1 MSVPKAFLDELR
13 ARVPVSDVIGK
24 RIKLTRAGREYKGC
38 CPFHHEKTPSF
49 YVNDQKGFY
58 HCFGCGVHGDVIR
71 FLTDHDNMPFMDAVE
86 QLASQAGMQ
95 VPKPSIEEQKKFQR
109 QMSLYDLMEAAT
121 KFYEA
126 QLHRAENK
134 KILEYLLTRGISLET
149 IKSFRLGF
157 APEGDVLINHL
168 KKAGYTTESIV
179 EAGLCKVS
187 ERKQGE
193 VYPFFRNR
201 VMFPVTDLQGR
212 VVAFGGRVL
221 PESYGGPPG
230 KSAPKYINSPETV
243 IFHKGRNLYALSRAR
258 KAIGDGET
266 VIVVEGYM
274 DVIALAQAG
283 FKAAVAPL
291 GTALTESQIEEIWRV
306 MPEGVRAP
314 VLCFDG
320 DTAGQRAAAR
330 ALDRALPIL
339 RPDHSARFAFL
350 PPEHDPD
357 SLIKDEG
364 TAAMQRVLD
373 GAIGMFE
380 MLWQEETKGRDFS
393 QPEAK
398 AGLRSTLVKK
408 ARQIPDQTVQEFY
421 IYQINQKI
429 NDVFLSNTSGKQ
441 SGFTRQN
448 QGMQQRG
455 RMGRFGK
462 PLPPPGLNTPY
473 RPPTLTVQP
482 IRTSRLMKEKA
493 LLAAI
498 LNYPELFDEFCEE
511 LGMLHIPHPDYD
523 SLRQELVRLLGHP
536 EGSVAAIGGEIMGDG
551 EFSLDDQVLKQHLSD
566 LGYGKILEQLF
577 DNALYDKA
585 GFVQPGQP
593 LDLVRAGWKEAWER
607 CQTRRR
613 QDSGN

>member
-71 FLTDHDNMPFMDAVE
+71 FLTDHDNMAFMDAVE
-86 QLASQAGMQ
+86 QLANQAGMQ
-95 VPKPSIEEQKKFQR
+95 VPRPSPEEQKKFQR

-126 QLHRAENK
+126 QLHRAENR

-149 IKSFRLGF
+149 IKSFRIGYS
-157 APEGDVLINHL
+157 PEGEGLINHL
-168 KKAGYTTESIV
+168 KKADYKTESIV
-179 EAGLCKVS
+179 EAGLYKES
-187 ERKQGE
+187 ERKAGE
-193 VYPFFRNR
+193 TYPFFRNR

-221 PESYGGPPG
+221 PESYGGPAG
-230 KSAPKYINSPETV
+230 KSAPKYINSPETA

-274 DVIALAQAG
+274 DVIALAQGG

-306 MPEGVRAP
+306 MPDGARAP

-339 RPDHSARFAFL
+339 RPDHSVRFAFL
-350 PPEHDPD
+350 PSEHDPD

-364 TAAMQRVLD
+364 SAAMQRVLD

-380 MLWQEETKGRDFS
+380 MLWQEETKGRDFT

-398 AGLRSTLVKK
+398 AGLRASLVKK
-408 ARQIPDQTVQEFY
+408 ARSIPDQTVQEFY
-421 IYQINQKI
+421 IHQINQKI
-429 NDVFLSNTSGKQ
+429 EEVFLSNNSGKR
-441 SGFTRQN
+441 SGGSRAS
-448 QGMQQRG
+448 GMSGRG
-455 RMGRFGK
+455 GVGRFGK
-462 PLPPPGLNTPY
+462 PLPPPGLHSPY
-473 RPPTLTVQP
+473 RPLTLTVQP
-482 IRTSRLMKEKA
+482 IRSSRLLKEKA
-493 LLAAI
+493 LLATI

-511 LGMLHIPHPDYD
+511 IGMLHIPHPEYD
-523 SLRQELVRLLGHP
+523 ALRQELVRLLAHP
-536 EGSVAAIGGEIMGDG
+536 EGSIAAIGGEIMGDG

-566 LGYGKILEQLF
+566 LGYGKILDMVF
-577 DNALYDKA
+577 DNTLYTHA
-585 GFVQPGQP
+585 GFARPGQE
-593 LDLVRAGWKEAWER
+593 LDLVRQGWKDTWER

-613 QDSGN
+613 QDSGI

>member
-1 MSVPKAFLDELR
+1 MSVPKSFLDELR

-86 QLASQAGMQ
+86 QLANQAGMQ

-109 QMSLYDLMEAAT
+109 QMSLYDLMEAAS

-134 KILEYLLTRGISLET
+134 KILEYLITRGISLDT
-149 IKSFRLGF
+149 IKSFRIGF
-157 APEGDVLINHL
+157 SPEGDGLINHL
-168 KKAGYTTESIV
+168 KKLNYTTESII
-179 EAGLCKVS
+179 EAGLFKVS

-212 VVAFGGRVL
+212 VVAFGARVL
-221 PESYGGPPG
+221 PESYGGPAG
-230 KSAPKYINSPETV
+230 KSAPKYINSPETA

-320 DTAGQRAAAR
+320 DTAGQRAAGR
-330 ALDRALPIL
+330 ALERALPIL
-339 RPDHSARFAFL
+339 KPDHSVRFAFL

-364 TAAMQRVLD
+364 SAAMQRVMD
-373 GAIGMFE
+373 GAIGMFD
-380 MLWQEETKGRDFS
+380 MLWQEETKGRDFT

-398 AGLRSTLVKK
+398 AGLRAALVKK
-408 ARQIPDQTVQEFY
+408 ARSIPDQTVQEFY

-429 NDVFLSNTSGKQ
+429 NEVFLSDASGRHRGGSAR
-441 SGFTRQN
+441 SGSFSPA
-448 QGMQQRG
+448 GK
-455 RMGRFGK
+455 GRFGK
-462 PLPPPGLNTPY
+462 PLPPPGLNSPY
-473 RPPTLTVQP
+473 RPLTLSVQP
-482 IRTSRLMKEKA
+482 IRSSRLMKEKA
-493 LLAAI
+493 LLAVI
-498 LNYPELFDEFCEE
+498 LNYPELFDEFGEDF
-511 LGMLHIPHPDYD
+511 GMLHIPHPEYD
-523 SLRQELVRLLGHP
+523 LLRQELVRLLGHP
-536 EGSVAAIGGEIMGDG
+536 EGPMAAVGGGIMGDDQ
-551 EFSLDDQVLKQHLSD
+551 FSLDDQALKQHLID
-566 LGYGKILEQLF
+566 LGHGKILDMLF
-577 DNALYDKA
+577 DKTLYTHA
-585 GFVQPGQP
+585 GFARPGQE
-593 LDLVRAGWKEAWER
+593 LDTVRQGWKEALEG